1 MAAGKPGPVVPQRY
15 VDALAGDDPVDAMD
29 GAPKRFAR
37 LLAGLTE
44 SQLAIRPAPGKWS
57 MKEILAHLADGEV
70 ILGSR
75 IRFAAAMDRP
85 PIHGY
90 DQDAFVDNL
99 GTEKAKAKELL
110 DAYAAVRKV
119 NVALLRRLPPAAFE
133 KVGIHSERGAESVR
147 AMVVMYAG
155 HDRIHEA
162 QVETL
167 RLALFPKTKR
177 PVARKK
183 SPKTAPR
190 TTAKGKGAKKASGKR
205 GR

>member
-15 VDALAGDDPVDAMD
+15 VDALAGDDPVLAMD

-90 DQDAFVDNL
+90 DQDAFVENL
-99 GTEKAKAKELL
+99 GVGKAKAKELL
-110 DAYAAVRKV
+110 DAWAAVRKV

-133 KVGIHSERGAESVR
+133 KVAIHSERGEESVR

-162 QVETL
+162 QLETL
-167 RLALFPKTKR
+167 RLALFPKAKR
-177 PVARKK
+177 PAAKRKSAKAAAR
-183 SPKTAPR
+183 
-190 TTAKGKGAKKASGKR
+190 GGAKRTGAKAPAGKR